1 MWRML
6 YGHLFSSEAKAD
18 LPALPKSD
26 LNLVWLDCE
35 MSGLNPQKERILEI
49 AIVVTGPQLE
59 PRVEGPV
66 LVLHQADALLA
77 GMDKWNQGTH
87 KRSGLIDKV
96 RASTLTEADAETQL
110 LAFLSRYVP
119 KGRVPLCGNT
129 IHQDRRFLLN
139 YMPKLE
145 AYFHYRCVDVSTFKE
160 LALRWQPEV
169 VKQFKKKQRH
179 TALADV
185 HESIDELAHYRRSF
199 QLAPAVSGAAAS
211 ATSMS
216 AASS

>member
-1 MWRML
+1 
-6 YGHLFSSEAKAD
+6 
-18 LPALPKSD
+18 
-26 LNLVWLDCE
+26 
-35 MSGLNPQKERILEI
+35 
-49 AIVVTGPQLE
+49 
-59 PRVEGPV
+59 
-66 LVLHQADALLA
+66 
-77 GMDKWNQGTH
+77 
-87 KRSGLIDKV
+87 
-96 RASTLTEADAETQL
+96 
-110 LAFLSRYVP
+110 
-119 KGRVPLCGNT
+119 
-129 IHQDRRFLLN
+129 
-139 YMPKLE
+139 LE

-199 QLAPAVSGAAAS
+199 QLAPAASDAAAS